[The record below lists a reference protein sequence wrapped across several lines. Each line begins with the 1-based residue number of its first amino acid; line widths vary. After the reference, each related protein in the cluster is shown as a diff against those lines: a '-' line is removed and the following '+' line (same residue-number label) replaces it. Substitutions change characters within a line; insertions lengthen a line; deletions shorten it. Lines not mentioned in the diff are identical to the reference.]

1 MLIPITANYPDFFF
15 PRFWNPDSEGV
26 DAFCFDWAGENNWL
40 VPPVSLVPRVIR
52 HLFVCRSMGT
62 LIVPK
67 WVSAPFWPMLF
78 GPHSPFSVCVEET
91 IVFTNVSNIFVPGST
106 ESIFDGSKFKSHVL
120 AVRFSAC

>member
-1 MLIPITANYPDFFF
+1 M
-15 PRFWNPDSEGV
+15 

-40 VPPVSLVPRVIR
+40 VPRVIK

-78 GPHSPFSVCVEET
+78 GPHSPFSVCVKET

-106 ESIFDGSKFKSHVL
+106 ESIFDGPNFSFMYSPSVCRL
-120 AVRFSAC
+120 VRFVLLGLVSFPQLREVIV